1 MPPPAP
7 VTATTLPMSRMVDAS
22 NLLVRLRALVFVCSV
37 GLVVV
42 EFNSSINS
50 FVGGCFRVAGWS
62 FGWLVLVEGCW
73 GRVEVAFVNL
83 GDNLADP
90 LSGVVGGDCLAF
102 FWFTDSRPA
111 APGVAAPAWIG
122 DVSAFGSMHHVAF
135 KVDADQVERYRD
147 VLKQRGVK
155 CAAVAHYLDGSMGE
169 TVDDDTFAYSIYFQD
184 PDGIT
189 IEFCAWLPAYDKI
202 GNQHQPVQAL
212 TPTPA

>member
-1 MPPPAP
+1 
-7 VTATTLPMSRMVDAS
+7 
-22 NLLVRLRALVFVCSV
+22 
-37 GLVVV
+37 
-42 EFNSSINS
+42 
-50 FVGGCFRVAGWS
+50 
-62 FGWLVLVEGCW
+62 
-73 GRVEVAFVNL
+73 VEVAFVNL

>member
-1 MPPPAP
+1 MISSDMAK
-7 VTATTLPMSRMVDAS
+7 T
-22 NLLVRLRALVFVCSV
+22 
-37 GLVVV
+37 V
-42 EFNSSINS
+42 EFYQGVLGLELVKTMELPDGGQH
-50 FVGGCFRVAGWS
+50 FFFDVG
-62 FGWLVLVEGCW
+62 
-73 GRVEVAFVNL
+73 N
-83 GDNLADP
+83 
-90 LSGVVGGDCLAF
+90 GDCLAF

>member
-1 MPPPAP
+1 MTLNLTTLNSRTSITNNPPPAAP
-7 VTATTLPMSRMVDAS
+7 ACGLNETGICCKESETAH
-22 NLLVRLRALVFVCSV
+22 
-37 GLVVV
+37 
-42 EFNSSINS
+42 
-50 FVGGCFRVAGWS
+50 
-62 FGWLVLVEGCW
+62 
-73 GRVEVAFVNL
+73 
-83 GDNLADP
+83 
-90 LSGVVGGDCLAF
+90 CLAF